1 MNRLRASGAPFAGR
15 VLAAVLLFANSL
27 HGQDFAPVD
36 ALVAKGEL
44 ASAASALSEMASKDP
59 KAAKDPKAKALWM
72 RLGDGHYQKKAFRE
86 AADAYAKAAEISV
99 DARSPFNAACG
110 YALAGDTDKAF
121 TWLEKAVATAAYP
134 PASIEAD
141 GDLASLRKDPRWTP
155 LLEKARLAVEPCRA
169 VPELLQFDFW
179 LGEWNV
185 RPNGA
190 QAYIAESRIEK
201 VLAGCVVVETWM
213 PQRAAGSGRS
223 FNTYDPARKQW
234 RQVWVSQTGARVD
247 FDGALVAEGQM
258 RLVAAKDAQGNLSRM
273 TFTRETPDRVK
284 QHGESSAD
292 DGKTWTTTFD
302 FLYERK
308 APVIAKAEAVLELP
322 RRDVLAEGVA
332 FDPASGAY
340 FVSAVHARSIYR
352 ATPSG
357 EVTLFSKKDDGLLG
371 VFGMAVDPKTKSLWA
386 ATSGLPEMQG
396 YTPADDDRAFVAQ
409 YDLKTGKLVRKVGVP
424 KDGKK
429 HVLGDVILL
438 PSGELLATD
447 SAANVVYRVP
457 AKGGVLEVYAGPGP
471 LRSLQGLAP
480 SPDGKTL
487 FLADWSQG
495 LFRLDPETKSIEKMK
510 GPEGTNLR
518 GIDGLYASKGAL
530 LGVQNGT
537 ITHRIL
543 KISLTPTGDAS
554 RVEIL
559 EAGNPEWAEPTLGV
573 LVDGAFVYNAR
584 SQWGLFENGAVGKN
598 RAKLRPPLLM
608 KLALE

>member
-15 VLAAVLLFANSL
+15 VLAAVLLLAKTL

-110 YALAGDTDKAF
+110 YALAGDADKAF
-121 TWLEKAVATAAYP
+121 AWLEKAAATAAYT
-134 PASIEAD
+134 PAAIEAD
-141 GDLASLRKDPRWTP
+141 GDLASLRKDPRWAP
-155 LLEKARLAVEPCRA
+155 LLEKARLAIEPCRA

-179 LGEWNV
+179 LGEWRASNGAGLHRRGRIRSPLRVEPGCRSGPRARAELQHV
-185 RPNGA
+185 RPGEGA
-190 QAYIAESRIEK
+190 
-201 VLAGCVVVETWM
+201 VAGVGQ
-213 PQRAAGSGRS
+213 P
-223 FNTYDPARKQW
+223 D
-234 RQVWVSQTGARVD
+234 ARVD

-424 KDGKK
+424 KDGKS
-429 HVLGDVILL
+429 V
-438 PSGELLATD
+438 SAT
-447 SAANVVYRVP
+447 
-457 AKGGVLEVYAGPGP
+457 
-471 LRSLQGLAP
+471 
-480 SPDGKTL
+480 
-487 FLADWSQG
+487 
-495 LFRLDPETKSIEKMK
+495 
-510 GPEGTNLR
+510 
-518 GIDGLYASKGAL
+518 
-530 LGVQNGT
+530 
-537 ITHRIL
+537 
-543 KISLTPTGDAS
+543 
-554 RVEIL
+554 
-559 EAGNPEWAEPTLGV
+559 
-573 LVDGAFVYNAR
+573 
-584 SQWGLFENGAVGKN
+584 
-598 RAKLRPPLLM
+598 
-608 KLALE
+608 